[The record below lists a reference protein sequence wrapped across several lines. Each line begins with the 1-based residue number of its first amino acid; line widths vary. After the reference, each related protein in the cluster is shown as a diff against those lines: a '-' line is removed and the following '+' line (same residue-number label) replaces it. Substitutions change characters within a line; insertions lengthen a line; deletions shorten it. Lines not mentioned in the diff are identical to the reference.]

1 MSAKE
6 LLKQVSLQLEQLPPD
21 EREESLDS
29 IASLEQTTSAPKSQI
44 TGKSLAWPDIRAR
57 HQRIFGNVVLAENI
71 VLAAR
76 EEEDS

>member
-6 LLKQVSLQLEQLPPD
+6 LLKQVSVQFEQLPPD
-21 EREESLDS
+21 QREEFLDG
-29 IASLEQTTSAPKSQI
+29 IASLEQTLPAPKAQP
-44 TGKSLAWPDIRAR
+44 TRKPLAWPDTQFR
-57 HQRIFGNVVLAENI
+57 HQQIFGNVVLAENI